1 MIPSSRYSLL
11 GISIATSFTGG
22 RSANNPMHAGH
33 VTRDMLSQFFLLTP
47 SLTRVGIQL
56 YHKLQLNT
64 SVWPLQQKSLGEL
77 GSDQR
82 TPVWVYAIC
91 WWGSLKAGWRWSG
104 SNDAIYSRAI
114 LTAGLVQWCENC
126 GGNNLISESGHSCI
140 LSTLYTT
147 AANGTS
153 QNSTKFGEVRYG
165 LLLVAKII
173 TGF

>member
-1 MIPSSRYSLL
+1 MTLAAKKL
-11 GISIATSFTGG
+11 GRAGL
-22 RSANNPMHAGH
+22 RSAY
-33 VTRDMLSQFFLLTP
+33 T
-47 SLTRVGIQL
+47 
-56 YHKLQLNT
+56 
-64 SVWPLQQKSLGEL
+64 SLGVCNMLVGVTESWL
-77 GSDQR
+77 G
-82 TPVWVYAIC
+82 T
-91 WWGSLKAGWRWSG
+91 GHWSG
-104 SNDAIYSRAI
+104 SNDAIYSLAI